1 MLAGNEI
8 ATYRLLHKVPILV
21 FLHLHHLSFRL
32 PRRLPHLCVCVCV
45 CVRVCV
51 RACARAGT
59 QMRTNEAALC
69 LGERACACAR
79 MLARADTT
87 QDLSVSVSVLDACL

>member
-1 MLAGNEI
+1 MLAGNDI

-45 CVRVCV
+45 CVCVCARARACMCV
-51 RACARAGT
+51 RAGIR
-59 QMRTNEAALC
+59 R
-69 LGERACACAR
+69 RHR
-79 MLARADTT
+79 MTDI
-87 QDLSVSVSVLDACL
+87 

>member
-45 CVRVCV
+45 CVCV
-51 RACARAGT
+51 RARAPERKCEPTRLPYVWASAHARVHGCSHALT
-59 QMRTNEAALC
+59 QPKT
-69 LGERACACAR
+69 
-79 MLARADTT
+79 
-87 QDLSVSVSVLDACL
+87 

>member
-45 CVRVCV
+45 CVR
-51 RACARAGT
+51 ARAGT